1 MQNDSVEDLFHL
13 AIALERAAETFYRG
27 LAAKFETQ
35 PKVALFWRKYE
46 REEAGHARFLEE
58 LLDRLPPEK
67 RRQPASTELVAAA
80 RRLLQTSSESLLARI
95 TNLEDAY
102 RVAHEIE
109 TNETNLIFET
119 LITDFAASDRTVAFL
134 KRQLREHGD
143 GMGREFPPPY
153 DSPVTRRSVQADE

>member
-1 MQNDSVEDLFHL
+1 MQNDSVEDLFYL

-27 LAAKFETQ
+27 LAAKFENQ
-35 PKVALFWRKYE
+35 PKIAIFWRKYE
-46 REEAGHARFLEE
+46 HEEAGHARFLEE
-58 LLDRLPPEK
+58 LLGRLSLEK
-67 RRQPASTELVAAA
+67 RRQVASTELVAAA
-80 RRLLQTSSESLLARI
+80 RRLLQTSPESMLAGI
-95 TNLEDAY
+95 TNLEEAY

-119 LITDFAASDRTVAFL
+119 LIADFVASDQTVAFL

-153 DSPVTRRSVQADE
+153 DSPVARRSVQADE